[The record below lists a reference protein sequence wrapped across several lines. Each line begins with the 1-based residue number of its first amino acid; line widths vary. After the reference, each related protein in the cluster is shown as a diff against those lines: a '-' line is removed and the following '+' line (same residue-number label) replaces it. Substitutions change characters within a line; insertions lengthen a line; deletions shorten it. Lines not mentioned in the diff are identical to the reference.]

1 MSETLLIVTC
11 VIVIAFIGYSL
22 VVSKKDSS
30 SGSDVLSTQLSN
42 LMERFVKLEEAA
54 KNMNTM
60 PGSDVL
66 STQLSD
72 LMERFVKLE
81 EAAKNMNTMQSSID
95 STFKNFQGMLNDR
108 QERGAF
114 SEVELEKLLRDRLP
128 KQYLKFQETL
138 SNNKRVDCLIDF
150 GDANSRICIDSKFV
164 LENFKNYAAAEN
176 DEDIKRYKKLFE
188 DDVMKNVKKIS
199 EDYIISGET
208 APHAIMFVR
217 SESVYRSIIDSEV
230 DLMQKAREKNVLI
243 VSPSYLWGL
252 LNTLRVFLKDSEM
265 TKKAQIII
273 KEIGLIGKDIGRLVE
288 RTEDVEKKFNLV
300 ADQFRSIKVSAEKI
314 QRRAEKIEEI
324 EGTNIEK
331 IEKDK

>member
-1 MSETLLIVTC
+1 
-11 VIVIAFIGYSL
+11 
-22 VVSKKDSS
+22 
-30 SGSDVLSTQLSN
+30 
-42 LMERFVKLEEAA
+42 
-54 KNMNTM
+54 
-60 PGSDVL
+60 
-66 STQLSD
+66 
-72 LMERFVKLE
+72 MERFVKLE

-150 GDANSRICIDSKFV
+150 GDPNSRICIDSKFV
-164 LENFKNYAAAEN
+164 LENFKNYVAAEN
-176 DEDIKRYKKLFE
+176 DEDIKRFKKLFE
-188 DDVMKNVKKIS
+188 EDVMKNVKKIS

-208 APHAIMFVR
+208 APHAIMFIR
-217 SESVYRSIIDSEV
+217 SESVYRSVMDSDV

-265 TKKAQIII
+265 TKKAQLII
-273 KEIGLIGKDIGRLVE
+273 KEIGLIGKDVGRLVG

-300 ADQFRSIKVSAEKI
+300 ADQFRHIKVSAEKI
-314 QRRAEKIEEI
+314 QRRADKIEEI
-324 EGTNIEK
+324 DGNNIEK
-331 IEKDK
+331 IEGDK

>member
-1 MSETLLIVTC
+1 MTDIVLILTC
-11 VIVIAFIGYSL
+11 LVVLIFVGYSIF
-22 VVSKKDSS
+22 SQKKEESN
-30 SGSDVLSTQLSN
+30 SGNEVLSTQLSN

-54 KNMNTM
+54 KNMNI
-60 PGSDVL
+60 
-66 STQLSD
+66 
-72 LMERFVKLE
+72 
-81 EAAKNMNTMQSSID
+81 MQSSID
-95 STFKNFQGMLNDR
+95 TTFKNFQGMLNDR

-114 SEVELEKLLRDRLP
+114 SEVELEKLLKDRLP

-164 LENFKNYAAAEN
+164 LDNFKNYSAAEN
-176 DEDIKRYKKLFE
+176 EEDIKKYKKLFE
-188 DDVMKNVKKIS
+188 EDVMKNVKKIS
-199 EDYIISGET
+199 DDYIISGET

-265 TKKAQIII
+265 TKKAQVII
-273 KEIGLIGKDIGRLVE
+273 KEIGMIGKDIGRLVE

-300 ADQFRSIKVSAEKI
+300 ADQFRNIKTSAEKI
-314 QRRAEKIEEI
+314 QRRADKIQEI
-324 EGTNIEK
+324 EGTSVASIEDNK
-331 IEKDK
+331 

>member
-1 MSETLLIVTC
+1 MNEILLITTC
-11 VIVIAFIGYSL
+11 VIVIAFIGYL
-22 VVSKKDSS
+22 LATSKKNNS
-30 SGSDVLSTQLSN
+30 SGNEVLSTQLSN
-42 LMERFVKLEEAA
+42 
-54 KNMNTM
+54 
-60 PGSDVL
+60 
-66 STQLSD
+66 

-114 SEVELEKLLRDRLP
+114 SEVELEKLLKDRLP

-150 GDANSRICIDSKFV
+150 GDANSRICIDSKLV
-164 LENFKNYAAAEN
+164 LENFKNYVAAEN
-176 DEDIKRYKKLFE
+176 DEEIKKFKKLFE
-188 DDVMKNVKKIS
+188 EDVMKNVKKIS

-208 APHAIMFVR
+208 APHAIMFIR
-217 SESVYRSIIDSEV
+217 SESVYRSIIDSEI

-265 TKKAQIII
+265 TKKAQLII

-300 ADQFRSIKVSAEKI
+300 ADQFRNIKVSAEKI

-324 EGTNIEK
+324 EGINIERN
-331 IEKDK
+331 EKDKE

>member
-1 MSETLLIVTC
+1 MTDIVLILSC
-11 VIVIAFIGYSL
+11 LVILIFVGYSIF
-22 VVSKKDSS
+22 SQKKEESN
-30 SGSDVLSTQLSN
+30 SGNEVLSTQLSN

-54 KNMNTM
+54 KNMNI
-60 PGSDVL
+60 
-66 STQLSD
+66 
-72 LMERFVKLE
+72 
-81 EAAKNMNTMQSSID
+81 MQSSID
-95 STFKNFQGMLNDR
+95 TTFKNFQGMLNDR

-114 SEVELEKLLRDRLP
+114 SEVELEKLLKDRLP

-138 SNNKRVDCLIDF
+138 SNGKRVDCLIDF

-164 LENFKNYAAAEN
+164 LDNFKNYSAAEN
-176 DEDIKRYKKLFE
+176 EEDIKKYKKLFE

-199 EDYIISGET
+199 DDYIISGET

-230 DLMQKAREKNVLI
+230 DLMQMAREKNVLI

-265 TKKAQIII
+265 TKKAQVII
-273 KEIGLIGKDIGRLVE
+273 KEIGMIGKDIGRLVE

-300 ADQFRSIKVSAEKI
+300 ADQFRNIKTSAEKI
-314 QRRAEKIEEI
+314 QRRADKIQEI
-324 EGTNIEK
+324 EGTSVASIEDNK
-331 IEKDK
+331 

>member
-1 MSETLLIVTC
+1 MNEILLITTC
-11 VIVIAFIGYSL
+11 VIVIAFIGYL
-22 VVSKKDSS
+22 LATSKKNNS
-30 SGSDVLSTQLSN
+30 SGNEVLSTQLS
-42 LMERFVKLEEAA
+42 
-54 KNMNTM
+54 
-60 PGSDVL
+60 S
-66 STQLSD
+66 

-114 SEVELEKLLRDRLP
+114 SEVELEKLLKDRLP

-164 LENFKNYAAAEN
+164 LENFKNYVAAEN
-176 DEDIKRYKKLFE
+176 DEEIKKFKKLFE
-188 DDVMKNVKKIS
+188 EDVMKNVKKIS

-208 APHAIMFVR
+208 APHAIMFIR
-217 SESVYRSIIDSEV
+217 SESVYRSIIDSEI

-265 TKKAQIII
+265 TKKAQLII

-300 ADQFRSIKVSAEKI
+300 ADQFRNIKVSAEKI

-324 EGTNIEK
+324 EGINVER
-331 IEKDK
+331 IEKDKE

>member
-22 VVSKKDSS
+22 VVSKKDSP

-42 LMERFVKLEEAA
+42 
-54 KNMNTM
+54 
-60 PGSDVL
+60 
-66 STQLSD
+66 

-138 SNNKRVDCLIDF
+138 SNNKRVHCLIDF

>member
-1 MSETLLIVTC
+1 MNEILLVTTC
-11 VIVIAFIGYSL
+11 VIVIAFIGYL
-22 VVSKKDSS
+22 LATSKKNNS
-30 SGSDVLSTQLSN
+30 SGNEVLSTQLSN
-42 LMERFVKLEEAA
+42 
-54 KNMNTM
+54 
-60 PGSDVL
+60 
-66 STQLSD
+66 

-114 SEVELEKLLRDRLP
+114 SEVELEKLLKDRLP

-164 LENFKNYAAAEN
+164 LENFKNYVAAEN
-176 DEDIKRYKKLFE
+176 DEEIKKFKKLFE
-188 DDVMKNVKKIS
+188 EDVMKNVKKIS

-208 APHAIMFVR
+208 APHAIMFIR
-217 SESVYRSIIDSEV
+217 SESVYRSIIDSEI

-265 TKKAQIII
+265 TKKAQLII

-300 ADQFRSIKVSAEKI
+300 ADQFRNIKVSAEKI
-314 QRRAEKIEEI
+314 QRRAEKIEAI
-324 EGTNIEK
+324 EGINIER
-331 IEKDK
+331 IEKDKE

>member
-22 VVSKKDSS
+22 VVSKKDNS

-42 LMERFVKLEEAA
+42 
-54 KNMNTM
+54 
-60 PGSDVL
+60 
-66 STQLSD
+66 

-217 SESVYRSIIDSEV
+217 SESVYRSIIDSEI

>member
-1 MSETLLIVTC
+1 MTDIVLILTC
-11 VIVIAFIGYSL
+11 LVVLIFVGYSIF
-22 VVSKKDSS
+22 SQKKEESN
-30 SGSDVLSTQLSN
+30 SGNEVLSTQLSN

-54 KNMNTM
+54 KNMNI
-60 PGSDVL
+60 
-66 STQLSD
+66 
-72 LMERFVKLE
+72 
-81 EAAKNMNTMQSSID
+81 MQSSID
-95 STFKNFQGMLNDR
+95 TTFKNFQGMLNDR

-114 SEVELEKLLRDRLP
+114 SEVELEKLLKDRLP

-164 LENFKNYAAAEN
+164 LDNFKNYSSAEYE
-176 DEDIKRYKKLFE
+176 EDIKKYKKLFE

-199 EDYIISGET
+199 DDYIISGET

-265 TKKAQIII
+265 TKKAQVII
-273 KEIGLIGKDIGRLVE
+273 KEIGMIGKDIGRLVE

-300 ADQFRSIKVSAEKI
+300 ADQFRNIKTSAEKI
-314 QRRAEKIEEI
+314 QRRADKIQEI
-324 EGTNIEK
+324 EGTSVASIEDNK
-331 IEKDK
+331 

>member
-42 LMERFVKLEEAA
+42 
-54 KNMNTM
+54 
-60 PGSDVL
+60 
-66 STQLSD
+66 

-252 LNTLRVFLKDSEM
+252 LNTLGVFLKDSEM

>member
-1 MSETLLIVTC
+1 MNEILLITACVT
-11 VIVIAFIGYSL
+11 VIAFIGYL
-22 VVSKKDSS
+22 LATSKKNNS
-30 SGSDVLSTQLSN
+30 SGNEVLSTQLSN
-42 LMERFVKLEEAA
+42 
-54 KNMNTM
+54 
-60 PGSDVL
+60 
-66 STQLSD
+66 

-114 SEVELEKLLRDRLP
+114 SEVELEKLLKDRLP

-150 GDANSRICIDSKFV
+150 GDPNSRICIDSKFV
-164 LENFKNYAAAEN
+164 LENFKNYVAAEN
-176 DEDIKRYKKLFE
+176 DEEIKKFKKLFE
-188 DDVMKNVKKIS
+188 EDVMKNVKKIS

-208 APHAIMFVR
+208 APHAIMFIR
-217 SESVYRSIIDSEV
+217 SESVYRSIIDSEI

-265 TKKAQIII
+265 TKKAQLII
-273 KEIGLIGKDIGRLVE
+273 KEIGLVGKDIGRLVE

-300 ADQFRSIKVSAEKI
+300 ADQFRNIKVSAEKI

-324 EGTNIEK
+324 EGINIER
-331 IEKDK
+331 IEKDKE

>member
-1 MSETLLIVTC
+1 MTDIVLILTC
-11 VIVIAFIGYSL
+11 LVVLIFVGYSIF
-22 VVSKKDSS
+22 SQKKEESN
-30 SGSDVLSTQLSN
+30 SGNEVLSTQLSN

-54 KNMNTM
+54 KNMNI
-60 PGSDVL
+60 
-66 STQLSD
+66 
-72 LMERFVKLE
+72 
-81 EAAKNMNTMQSSID
+81 MQSSID
-95 STFKNFQGMLNDR
+95 TTFKNFQGMLNDR

-114 SEVELEKLLRDRLP
+114 SEVELEKLLKDRLP
-128 KQYLKFQETL
+128 KQYLKFQATL

-164 LENFKNYAAAEN
+164 LDNFKNYSAAEN
-176 DEDIKRYKKLFE
+176 EEDIKKYKKFFE

-199 EDYIISGET
+199 DDYIISGET

-265 TKKAQIII
+265 TKKAQVII
-273 KEIGLIGKDIGRLVE
+273 KEIGMIGKDIGRLVE

-300 ADQFRSIKVSAEKI
+300 ADQFRNIKTSAEKI
-314 QRRAEKIEEI
+314 QRRADKIQEI
-324 EGTNIEK
+324 EGTSVASIEDNK
-331 IEKDK
+331 

>member
-30 SGSDVLSTQLSN
+30 S
-42 LMERFVKLEEAA
+42 
-54 KNMNTM
+54 
-60 PGSDVL
+60 GSDVL

>member
-22 VVSKKDSS
+22 VVSKKDNS

-42 LMERFVKLEEAA
+42 
-54 KNMNTM
+54 
-60 PGSDVL
+60 
-66 STQLSD
+66 

-108 QERGAF
+108 QERGTF

>member
-42 LMERFVKLEEAA
+42 
-54 KNMNTM
+54 
-60 PGSDVL
+60 
-66 STQLSD
+66 

-331 IEKDK
+331 IEKDKS

>member
-42 LMERFVKLEEAA
+42 
-54 KNMNTM
+54 
-60 PGSDVL
+60 
-66 STQLSD
+66 

-300 ADQFRSIKVSAEKI
+300 ADQFRNIRVSAEKI

>member
-1 MSETLLIVTC
+1 MTDIVLILTC
-11 VIVIAFIGYSL
+11 LVVLIFVGYSIF
-22 VVSKKDSS
+22 SQKKEESN
-30 SGSDVLSTQLSN
+30 SGNEVLSTQLSN

-54 KNMNTM
+54 KNMNI
-60 PGSDVL
+60 
-66 STQLSD
+66 
-72 LMERFVKLE
+72 
-81 EAAKNMNTMQSSID
+81 MQSSID
-95 STFKNFQGMLNDR
+95 TTFKNFQGMLNDR

-114 SEVELEKLLRDRLP
+114 SEVELEKLLKDRLP

-164 LENFKNYAAAEN
+164 LDNFKNYSAAEN
-176 DEDIKRYKKLFE
+176 EEDIKKYKKLFE

-199 EDYIISGET
+199 DDYIISGET

-230 DLMQKAREKNVLI
+230 DLMQKARGKNVLI

-265 TKKAQIII
+265 TKKAQVII
-273 KEIGLIGKDIGRLVE
+273 KEIGMIGKDIGRLVE

-300 ADQFRSIKVSAEKI
+300 ADQFRNIKTSAEKI
-314 QRRAEKIEEI
+314 QRRADKIQEI
-324 EGTNIEK
+324 EGTSVTSIEDNK
-331 IEKDK
+331 

>member
-1 MSETLLIVTC
+1 MNEILLITTC
-11 VIVIAFIGYSL
+11 VIVIAFIGYL
-22 VVSKKDSS
+22 LATNKKNNS
-30 SGSDVLSTQLSN
+30 SGNEVLSTQLSN
-42 LMERFVKLEEAA
+42 
-54 KNMNTM
+54 
-60 PGSDVL
+60 
-66 STQLSD
+66 

-114 SEVELEKLLRDRLP
+114 SEVELEKLLKDRLP

-164 LENFKNYAAAEN
+164 LENFKNYVAAEN
-176 DEDIKRYKKLFE
+176 DEEIKKFKKLFE
-188 DDVMKNVKKIS
+188 EDVMKNVKKIS

-208 APHAIMFVR
+208 APHAIMFIR
-217 SESVYRSIIDSEV
+217 SESVYRSIIDSEI

-265 TKKAQIII
+265 TKKAQLII

-300 ADQFRSIKVSAEKI
+300 ADQFRNIKVSAEKI

-324 EGTNIEK
+324 EGINIER
-331 IEKDK
+331 IEKDKE

>member
-1 MSETLLIVTC
+1 MNEILLITTC
-11 VIVIAFIGYSL
+11 VTVIAFIGYL
-22 VVSKKDSS
+22 LAISKKNNS
-30 SGSDVLSTQLSN
+30 SGNEVLSTQLSN
-42 LMERFVKLEEAA
+42 
-54 KNMNTM
+54 
-60 PGSDVL
+60 
-66 STQLSD
+66 

-114 SEVELEKLLRDRLP
+114 SEVELEKLLKDRLP

-164 LENFKNYAAAEN
+164 LENFKNYVAAEN
-176 DEDIKRYKKLFE
+176 DEEIKKFKKLFE
-188 DDVMKNVKKIS
+188 EDVMKNVKKIS

-208 APHAIMFVR
+208 APHAIMFIR
-217 SESVYRSIIDSEV
+217 SESVYRSIIDSEIY
-230 DLMQKAREKNVLI
+230 LMQKAREKNVLI

-265 TKKAQIII
+265 TKKAQLII

-300 ADQFRSIKVSAEKI
+300 ADQFRNIKVSAEKI

-324 EGTNIEK
+324 EGINIER
-331 IEKDK
+331 IEKDKE